1 VTTHDRPADPPID
14 EPGPADRAALDRVSP
29 PPPPGSPQAIVA
41 AGYDVMADRYFAWSD
56 ERPSATRLA
65 MLELALSVVP
75 PGAAVVELGCGAG
88 VPMTVAFAK
97 DRRVTGFDISESQL
111 RMARANVPDAT
122 FHRADLVTL
131 DLRPA
136 SADAVLAFY
145 VLTHVPRDTHADL
158 LRRIARWL
166 RPGGVLLASFGVE
179 DDPGGIEDDWLGVPM
194 YFSHFSARVNRRLV
208 VEAGLVVERA
218 DVLIEPED
226 RFDARFL
233 WVLARKPE

>member
-1 VTTHDRPADPPID
+1 VTDPASPDPAPD
-14 EPGPADRAALDRVSP
+14 
-29 PPPPGSPQAIVA
+29 SPQAVVA
-41 AGYDVMADRYFAWSD
+41 DGYDVMAERYFAWSD

-65 MLELALSVVP
+65 MLDLAL
-75 PGAAVVELGCGAG
+75 AAIPAGSDVVELGCGAG
-88 VPMTVAFAK
+88 VPMTVALAQG
-97 DRRVTGFDISESQL
+97 RRVTGYDLSETQL
-111 RMARANVPDAT
+111 RLARANVPGAT

-131 DLRPA
+131 ELPPA
-136 SADAVLAFY
+136 SADAVVAFY
-145 VLTHVPRDTHADL
+145 VLTHVPREAHADV

-208 VEAGLVVERA
+208 ADAGLIVERA
-218 DVLIEPED
+218 EVLVEPED

>member
-1 VTTHDRPADPPID
+1 MTDPDLETPAPPD
-14 EPGPADRAALDRVSP
+14 
-29 PPPPGSPQAIVA
+29 GSPQAIVA
-41 AGYDVMADRYFAWSD
+41 DGYDRMAGRYFAWSD

-65 MLELALSVVP
+65 MLDLALATIP
-75 PGAAVVELGCGAG
+75 PGSEVVELGCGAG
-88 VPMTVAFAK
+88 VPMTVALSK
-97 DRRVTGFDISESQL
+97 DRRVVGYDISRTQL
-111 RMARANVPDAT
+111 AMARANVPAAT
-122 FHRADLVTL
+122 FHQADLVTL
-131 DLRPA
+131 DLPPA
-136 SADAVLAFY
+136 STDAVLAFY

-208 VEAGLVVERA
+208 TEAGLAVERA

-233 WVLARKPE
+233 WVLARRPLR